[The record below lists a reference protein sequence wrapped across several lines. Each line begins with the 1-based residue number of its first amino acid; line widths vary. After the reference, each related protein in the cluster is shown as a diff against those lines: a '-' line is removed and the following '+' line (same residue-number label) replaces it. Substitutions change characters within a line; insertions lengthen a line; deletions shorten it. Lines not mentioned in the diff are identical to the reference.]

1 MRLTHWYVHSAGAL
15 IDQAINKHIYMP
27 PQVFFSS
34 VLQKNKKTTTT
45 KKNFFCHV
53 PDTLCPEN
61 VGDAKVHDD
70 IFITFLAAAPPLHPR
85 VYGSVADY
93 DCHVQ
98 YSWPKKKN
106 KKKNLSQDCGN
117 IVFLLILIFFY
128 DFIAD
133 TFAFKRISL

>member
-1 MRLTHWYVHSAGAL
+1 
-15 IDQAINKHIYMP
+15 MP

-45 KKNFFCHV
+45 QKNFFCHV

-98 YSWPKKKN
+98 YS
-106 KKKNLSQDCGN
+106 
-117 IVFLLILIFFY
+117 
-128 DFIAD
+128 
-133 TFAFKRISL
+133 